1 MDTLS
6 YKTKSAKKEE
16 VVREWFIVDA
26 TNQTLGRL
34 SSKIAQVLRGKHKP
48 SFTPHVDT
56 GDYVIV
62 INAEKVRL
70 TGNKWN
76 DKVYLR
82 YSGYPGGQKSKT
94 AKQILDSKPISIV
107 EHSVKGM
114 LPKNKLGS
122 AIYRKL
128 FVYEGGEHPHE
139 AQKPQELKLD

>member
-1 MDTLS
+1 M
-6 YKTKSAKKEE
+6 KTYLPNATEFERKWVVFDAEE
-16 VVREWFIVDA
+16 QV
-26 TNQTLGRL
+26 LGRL
-34 SSKIAQVLRGKHKP
+34 AVKIANALRGKDEP
-48 SFTPHVDT
+48 TYTPHMDC
-56 GDYVIV
+56 GKNVIV

-94 AKQILDSKPISIV
+94 AKQILDSKPIRIV

-128 FVYEGGEHPHE
+128 FVYEGAEHPHE
-139 AQKPQELKLD
+139 AQKAQELKLD